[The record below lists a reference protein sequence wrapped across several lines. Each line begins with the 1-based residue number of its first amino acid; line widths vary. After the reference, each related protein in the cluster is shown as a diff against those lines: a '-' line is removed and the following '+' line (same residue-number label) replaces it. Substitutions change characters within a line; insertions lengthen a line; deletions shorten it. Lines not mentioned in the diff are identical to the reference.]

1 MVGLERGDD
10 VGVDRLPTDL
20 GSKIGKRLSQPVVED
35 ANAGLVGRSAGLGV
49 WSTKSSANH
58 SSNIA
63 KSAWPWTCSVL
74 SLTTALTASASVWGG
89 VVVAAG
95 FSGLVI
101 AWLSVEL
108 VVTTKNG
115 PFGLRVA
122 AAAHGL

>member
-1 MVGLERGDD
+1 
-10 VGVDRLPTDL
+10 
-20 GSKIGKRLSQPVVED
+20 
-35 ANAGLVGRSAGLGV
+35 V

-108 VVTTKNG
+108 GDNQEWSVWIAH
-115 PFGLRVA
+115 A
-122 AAAHGL
+122 AAAAWPLGRAQGRRAAHYHCSSGGHRRLHIIYRRPVASPSA